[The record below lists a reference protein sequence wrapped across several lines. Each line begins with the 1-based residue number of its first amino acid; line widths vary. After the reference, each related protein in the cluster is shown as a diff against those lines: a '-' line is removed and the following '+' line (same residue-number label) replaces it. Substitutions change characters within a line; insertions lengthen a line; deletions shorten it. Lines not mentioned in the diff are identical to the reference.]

1 MLFENRKQVTAK
13 EMMEKYATSEDFK
26 KLSKKPSFEVTAD
39 RKKIDRINGGVTKSP
54 KGFMWRSHFMATD
67 PKTGLKVEI
76 RYATNNNTKVV
87 GDRVIDNFEPRYVE
101 TKGAT
106 FNFQNN
112 IDLGVY
118 QFLHPNN
125 LSSPL
130 RDKNNKAKPKID
142 FIDTKK
148 RSQAKM
154 DKIDA
159 LATAMSH
166 AKDLSEERLIVL
178 AKGLGIKGLDKKEAE
193 EVRADVLEFAMNNPK
208 IYNEKSNTE
217 MTYIEGRII
226 NLIDKGVVKLSN
238 VGSTR
243 RWTWMSGERE
253 GEHILDIQNVTQDAK
268 RALIN
273 YFFSD
278 INKHINLLKDINNDM
293 SARAKAER
301 DLAAIENGNVEWVA
315 SVPVERVIGNDLPE
329 HLRSQA
335 PVNNAPVEV
344 LVPTRED
351 AIEALK
357 QAGEVE
363 PIHHSKISK
372 WLRENGG
379 E

>member
-1 MLFENRKQVTAK
+1 MLFENRKQVTAQ
-13 EMMEKYATSEDFK
+13 ELMLKYSNVEDFK
-26 KLSKKPSFEVTAD
+26 KIQKKPSFEVTSD
-39 RKKIDRINGGVTKSP
+39 RKIIDRVNGGVLKSP
-54 KGFMWRSHFMATD
+54 KGFMWRSHFMASD
-67 PKTGLKVEI
+67 PKTGLKIEI
-76 RYATNNNTKVV
+76 RYATSNNVKVV

-106 FNFQNN
+106 FNFAN
-112 IDLGVY
+112 DLDLAIY

-125 LSSPL
+125 ISSPL

-154 DKIDA
+154 ATIDA

-166 AKDLSEERLIVL
+166 AKDLSEDRLVVL
-178 AKGLGIKGLDKKEAE
+178 AKGLGIKGLDKKEAD

-217 MTYIEGRII
+217 MTYIEGRIV
-226 NLIDKGVVKLSN
+226 NLIDKGVVKLTT

-301 DLAAIENGNVEWVA
+301 DLASIENGNAGFVGQVTTD
-315 SVPVERVIGNDLPE
+315 RVIGDDLPP
-329 HLRSQA
+329 HLRTQV
-335 PVNNAPVEV
+335 PVNNQVTEV
-344 LVPTRED
+344 FVPTRED
-351 AIEALK
+351 AIQALI
-357 QAGEVE
+357 ALGEVE
-363 PIHHSKISK
+363 PVHHSKISK